1 MTRIE
6 DKTTVD
12 HDFEGV
18 GQLAPGERQASLLV
32 YHRDGV
38 KVVPLGEGRP
48 AVVGRAWPADVVV
61 PDLSLSRQHVKLTWT
76 GDHVEVE
83 DLGSTNGTRVA
94 GETIREARVAPGE
107 SIVLGAVTL
116 SVNVAGAGQGL
127 IRGIDG
133 WERFLRRLDDEVV
146 RARTFGR
153 PLTLLMI
160 RALGREE
167 AHVSGWVPRLR
178 SELRPVDHMTVYGP
192 GSVLVL
198 LPETSIDEADRAA
211 RGLVSGRLGEPPL
224 RCGIASQPPAANA
237 QELIDAARQAAR
249 RATDEERVRRAGGAE
264 DEAAARERSVVIV
277 SPRMQELHDLVR
289 KVAASSIPVLVL
301 GETGTGKEV
310 LARAI
315 HRAGPRRDAPLRTV
329 NCGAIPGTLIESVLF
344 GHVRGA
350 FTGADRDSPGLFEQ
364 ADGGTLLL
372 DEVGE
377 LSPAAQAAL
386 LRVLETKRVTRVGA
400 TDEIPADV
408 RVVAATHRDLEAMVA
423 QGQFRQDL
431 LYRLNTMVMRIP
443 PLRERPEEIE
453 ALAELFAKEAS
464 RESGGRVR
472 GIDAGEARERLRA
485 YAWPGNVRELR
496 NVIERAVVVC
506 GGETIGLEDLPER
519 IRSDAPE
526 PTASAPPGALPPADP
541 DADFKDRVRQY
552 ETQLI
557 LDALERA
564 GGNQT
569 QAAKLLRMPLR
580 TLVHKLKQYG
590 IKKHFGSE

>member
-12 HDFEGV
+12 HDFEGEV
-18 GQLAPGERQASLLV
+18 AVDSQGRQTSLLV

-38 KVVPLGEGRP
+38 KVVPLVESRGV
-48 AVVGRAWPADVVV
+48 VVGRAWPADVVV
-61 PDLSLSRQHVKLTWT
+61 PDLSLSRQHVKITWT
-76 GDHVEVE
+76 GHRVDVE
-83 DLGSTNGTRVA
+83 DLGSTNGTRIG
-94 GETIREARVAPGE
+94 GEVVTHAQVAPGE

-116 SVNVAGAGQGL
+116 SVNVATPGQGL
-127 IRGIDG
+127 LRGIDG

-153 PLTLLMI
+153 TLSLVMI
-160 RALGREE
+160 RAVGRDE
-167 AHVSGWVPRLR
+167 AHVSRWVPRVR
-178 SELRPVDHMTVYGP
+178 TELRPVDHLTVYGP

-198 LPETSIDEADRAA
+198 LPECPPEEAAQRTISLIAP
-211 RGLVSGRLGEPPL
+211 RLGEPPL
-224 RCGIASQPPAANA
+224 RAGLASQPPAASG
-237 QELIDAARQAAR
+237 QELIDTARQAAR
-249 RATDEERVRRAGGAE
+249 RASESQPLERSG
-264 DEAAARERSVVIV
+264 AAAEEEVARGRGVVVV
-277 SPRMQELHDLVR
+277 SPKMRELYDLVR
-289 KVAASSIPVLVL
+289 KVAASSIPVLL
-301 GETGTGKEV
+301 QGETGTGKEV

-315 HRAGPRRDAPLRTV
+315 HRAGPRRDGPLRSV
-329 NCGAIPGTLIESVLF
+329 NCGAIPATLIEGALF

-350 FTGADRDSPGLFEQ
+350 FTGADRDAPGLFEQ

-377 LSPAAQAAL
+377 LSPPAQAAL

-400 TDEIPADV
+400 TDERPVDV
-408 RVVAATHRDLEAMVA
+408 RVVAATHRDLDAMVEEGA
-423 QGQFRQDL
+423 FRQDL
-431 LYRLNTMVMRIP
+431 LYRLNTMVLRIP

-453 ALAELFAKEAS
+453 AIAELFLKEAS
-464 RESGGRVR
+464 RESGASVR
-472 GIDAGEARERLRA
+472 GITPPARTLLRN

-506 GGETIGLEDLPER
+506 AGEQVGPEDLPER
-519 IRSDAPE
+519 IRGGAADVVTSSSVSE
-526 PTASAPPGALPPADP
+526 PPPD

-557 LDALERA
+557 LDALKRC

-569 QAAKLLRMPLR
+569 MAAKMLRMPLR

-590 IKKHFGSE
+590 IKKHFEPE